1 MRYLKEEDVINAIN
15 SAYGDENI
23 RGLNDVIRNISNEFD
38 TETLKSFVLGEWV
51 ESEKVQE
58 FLGLSFSECYRLFDI
73 HRTAEWW
80 SIIGKTDEERNREGQ
95 KVTCYFRLKRER

>member
-15 SAYGDENI
+15 NAINNAYGDENI

-58 FLGLSFSECYRLFDI
+58 FF
-73 HRTAEWW
+73 RT
-80 SIIGKTDEERNREGQ
+80 
-95 KVTCYFRLKRER
+95 

>member
-15 SAYGDENI
+15 NAYGDENI

-80 SIIGKTDEERNREGQ
+80 SIVGKTDEERNREGQ